1 MLYCILFIRVSLISV
16 SLRLECTAPS
26 LSVLYTDSIHR
37 SCTASTITT
46 RAGGVKVTQELYI
59 IYNSVFMLWFT
70 VCKNTTNTSRKCSD
84 DPWKTPGSAS
94 AHDWLEILMLP
105 TSRWDVWL
113 CLHTH
118 VHTSR
123 QKHLVHKTQLKM
135 FEHLVVYA
143 NSAGKRLRV
152 LKKNIQWLTLTWS
165 WTVVSG
171 SVASWR
177 DGEDE
182 MWSDTRCRNV
192 GVSTNCSVSECNQL
206 YITEFIKP
214 KCFS

>member
-1 MLYCILFIRVSLISV
+1 MSAWGWSAQPLHYLCCIL
-16 SLRLECTAPS
+16 
-26 LSVLYTDSIHR
+26 
-37 SCTASTITT
+37 TASTITT

-105 TSRWDVWL
+105 KSRWDVWL

-135 FEHLVVYA
+135 FEHLVLYPQT
-143 NSAGKRLRV
+143 RLE
-152 LKKNIQWLTLTWS
+152 N
-165 WTVVSG
+165 VS
-171 SVASWR
+171 ASWR
-177 DGEDE
+177 RTSSGPEQWSLARWPPDVTVKMKCDLTHAVE
-182 MWSDTRCRNV
+182 MLV
-192 GVSTNCSVSECNQL
+192 
-206 YITEFIKP
+206 
-214 KCFS
+214 

>member
-16 SLRLECTAPS
+16 SLRLECTASS

-135 FEHLVVYA
+135 FEHLVLYPQT
-143 NSAGKRLRV
+143 RLE
-152 LKKNIQWLTLTWS
+152 N
-165 WTVVSG
+165 VS
-171 SVASWR
+171 ASWR
-177 DGEDE
+177 RTSSVNPDLVLNSGL
-182 MWSDTRCRNV
+182 WLGGLLTWRWRWNV
-192 GVSTNCSVSECNQL
+192 IWHTL
-206 YITEFIKP
+206 
-214 KCFS
+214 

>member
-1 MLYCILFIRVSLISV
+1 MSAWGWSAQPLHYLCCIL
-16 SLRLECTAPS
+16 
-26 LSVLYTDSIHR
+26 
-37 SCTASTITT
+37 TASTITT

-105 TSRWDVWL
+105 KSRWNVWL
-113 CLHTH
+113 NTRSH
-118 VHTSR
+118 VPSETPRSQNTAENVRTSCF
-123 QKHLVHKTQLKM
+123 VST
-135 FEHLVVYA
+135 

-206 YITEFIKP
+206 YITVFIKP

>member
-1 MLYCILFIRVSLISV
+1 MSAWGWSAQPLHYLCCIL
-16 SLRLECTAPS
+16 
-26 LSVLYTDSIHR
+26 
-37 SCTASTITT
+37 TASTITT

-105 TSRWDVWL
+105 TSRWNFWL
-113 CLHTH
+113 CLHTRSH
-118 VHTSR
+118 VPSETPRSQNTAENVRTSCC
-123 QKHLVHKTQLKM
+123 LHKLGWKTSPRLEE
-135 FEHLVVYA
+135 EHPV
-143 NSAGKRLRV
+143 
-152 LKKNIQWLTLTWS
+152 LTLTWS

-206 YITEFIKP
+206 YITVFIKP